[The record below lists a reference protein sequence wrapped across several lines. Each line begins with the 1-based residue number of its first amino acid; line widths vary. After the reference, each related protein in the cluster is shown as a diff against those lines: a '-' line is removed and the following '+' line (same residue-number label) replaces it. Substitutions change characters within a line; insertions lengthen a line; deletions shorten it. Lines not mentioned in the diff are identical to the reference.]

1 MKVRIEREPFL
12 RPEGIGPG
20 GDRGDEDQVP
30 TVQEKEKESERILI
44 NK

>member
-20 GDRGDEDQVP
+20 GDRGDERVFRWND
-30 TVQEKEKESERILI
+30 ECE
-44 NK
+44 